1 MMPNNPTIDGEAAR
15 WAVRLS
21 VSALEAGEQAEL
33 DAWLKKDVRHRGAL
47 VRARAMWLDLDRLAA
62 LAPEVSPQEHEPE
75 SAPPDAQWTRRSLL
89 AAGLAATALTG
100 AGSAWWL
107 WRRRGEVYVSDVG
120 EVRRVTLSDG
130 SSLALNTA
138 TRAVVRFDEAR
149 REVELVRGEG
159 LFEVAKDPARPFI
172 VRVGGVSVRAVG
184 TVFSVRAVDRDVDV
198 TVTEGVVEVAD
209 SAKSGSVSSRRV
221 AADERAVVS
230 DGRGIQVQRVART
243 DAERQL
249 AWRDGMLAFD
259 GEPLIE
265 AVNQI
270 NRHNHRQITI
280 DDPALA
286 ARPVV
291 GLFRASDTAGFA
303 QTVATALGA
312 ESSSDGDVI
321 HLRARDR

>member
-1 MMPNNPTIDGEAAR
+1 MTPSPTIDGEAAR

-21 VSALEAGEQAEL
+21 ASALAASEQAAL
-33 DAWLKKDVRHRGAL
+33 DAWLKQDMRHRGAL
-47 VRARAMWLDLDRLAA
+47 VRAQAAWLDLDRVAA
-62 LAPEVSPQEHEPE
+62 LAPIESPQEREPE
-75 SAPPDAQWTRRSLL
+75 VLPPDAQWTRRSLL
-89 AAGLAATALTG
+89 AAGLAAAALTG
-100 AGSAWWL
+100 TGGAWWV
-107 WRRRGEVYVSDVG
+107 WRQRGEVYVSGVG

-130 SSLALNTA
+130 SSLAMNTT
-138 TRAVVRFDEAR
+138 TRAVVRFDEAHR
-149 REVELVRGEG
+149 DVELVRGEG

-209 SAKSGSVSSRRV
+209 AAKMGSASLQRVS
-221 AADERAVVS
+221 ADERAVVTE
-230 DGRGIQVQRVART
+230 GQGIRLERVART
-243 DAERQL
+243 DAERHL

-265 AVNQI
+265 AVKEI

-321 HLRARDR
+321 HLRARKP

>member
-21 VSALEAGEQAEL
+21 VSALEAGELAAL

-62 LAPEVSPQEHEPE
+62 LAPEVNPQEHEPE
-75 SAPPDAQWTRRSLL
+75 SPPPDARWTRRSLL

-107 WRRRGEVYVSDVG
+107 WRQRGEVYVSDVG

-138 TRAVVRFDEAR
+138 TRAVVRFDAAH

-209 SAKSGSVSSRRV
+209 TTKTGSVSPQRV

-230 DGRGIQVQRVART
+230 EGQGIQVQRVAPT
-243 DAERQL
+243 DAERHL

-265 AVNQI
+265 AVSEI

-321 HLRARDR
+321 HLRIRDR

>member
-1 MMPNNPTIDGEAAR
+1 MTPNNPTIDGEAAR

-21 VSALEAGEQAEL
+21 SGALAASEQAAL
-33 DAWLKKDVRHRGAL
+33 DAWLAADIRHRGAL
-47 VRARAMWLDLDRLAA
+47 VRAQAVWLDLDRVAA
-62 LAPEVSPQEHEPE
+62 LAPESPREREPN
-75 SAPPDAQWTRRSLL
+75 SPPPDSQWTRRSLL
-89 AAGLAATALTG
+89 AAGLTAAALTG
-100 AGSAWWL
+100 TAGGWWL
-107 WRRRGEVYVSDVG
+107 WRQRGEVYESAVG

-130 SSLALNTA
+130 SSLIMNTA
-138 TRAVVRFDEAR
+138 TRAVVRFDDAR
-149 REVELVRGEG
+149 REVELVHGEG
-159 LFEVAKDPARPFI
+159 LFEVAKDPTRPFI
-172 VRVGGVSVRAVG
+172 VRAGGVSVRAVG

-209 SAKSGSVSSRRV
+209 TAQVGSASQRV

-230 DGRGIQVQRVART
+230 EEQGIQVQRVARR
-243 DAERQL
+243 DAERHL

-265 AVNQI
+265 AVNEI
-270 NRHNHRQITI
+270 NRHNTRQITI

-303 QTVATALGA
+303 RTVATALGA
-312 ESSSDGDVI
+312 ESSNDGDVI
-321 HLRARDR
+321 HLRARAR